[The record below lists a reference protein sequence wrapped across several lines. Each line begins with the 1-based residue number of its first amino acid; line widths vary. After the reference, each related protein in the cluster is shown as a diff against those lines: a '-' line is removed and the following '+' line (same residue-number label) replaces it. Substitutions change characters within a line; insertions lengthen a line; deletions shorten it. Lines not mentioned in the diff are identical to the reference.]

1 MRKKII
7 LGVLFV
13 ILAISFAAYKI
24 IYKEHRDI
32 AMEKAEFTLSA
43 DALQKEFTAND
54 SLANVKYADKT
65 ILVSGKATAFDA
77 ASNTLTVDEVLSATL
92 KDKTV
97 PVAAQTPVT
106 IKGRFVGYDDL
117 LGELKMDQVTLI
129 KK

>member
-7 LGVLFV
+7 LGVLLV
-13 ILAISFAAYKI
+13 ILVVAFAGYKM

-32 AMEKAEFTLSA
+32 ATEEAEFTLSA

-77 ASNTLTVDEVLSATL
+77 ASNTVTVDEILSATL
-92 KDKTV
+92 KDKTE
-97 PVAAQTPVT
+97 PITIQSPIT

-117 LGELKMDQVTLI
+117 LGELKMDQVSLI